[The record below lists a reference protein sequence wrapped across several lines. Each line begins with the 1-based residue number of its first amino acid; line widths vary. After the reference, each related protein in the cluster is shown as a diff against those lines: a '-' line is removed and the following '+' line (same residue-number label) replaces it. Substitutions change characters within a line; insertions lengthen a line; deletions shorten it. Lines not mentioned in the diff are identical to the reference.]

1 MQLSYPGVYIEEL
14 PSGVRPISGLSQPVA
29 INRLLAPQDSSL
41 LRALAARVR
50 KGGPGARLLL
60 TGPYNKRRISAAQAL
75 ACKLHRNLYRVE
87 LAEVVSK
94 YIGETEKNLERIFEA
109 ARDSGSI
116 LLFDEADA
124 LFGKRTAVK
133 DSHDRY
139 AKVETKFLVQ
149 RLDDFRGLAVLASG
163 RGWCLTAGNRTWRSC
178 YGSGQ
183 LC

>member
-29 INRLLAPQDSSL
+29 INRLLARQDSSL
-41 LRALAARVR
+41 LQALAARLT

-60 TGPYNKRRISAAQAL
+60 AGPNNKRRVSAAEAL

-94 YIGETEKNLERIFEA
+94 YIGETEKNLERIFDA
-109 ARDSGSI
+109 AGDSGSI

-124 LFGKRTAVK
+124 LFGKRSAVK

-139 AKVETKFLVQ
+139 ANVETTFLLQ
-149 RLDDFRGLAVLASG
+149 RLGDFRGLAVLAAKRRENIDRTLL
-163 RGWCLTAGNRTWRSC
+163 RG
-178 YGSGQ
+178 
-183 LC
+183 